1 VIPKWLKWAQQLQAI
16 AQTGLTFTENPF
28 EVERYE
34 MVREI
39 AAEMMAA
46 QSELNATPILDLFA
60 DQAGYATPK
69 VDVRGV
75 VFDRAIPD
83 GQACDVAVRVRDGD
97 VRILLVKERRDGRWT
112 LPGGWADVNDSPAA
126 ATERE
131 VWEESGYR
139 AKATKLLACYD
150 RNKHDHP
157 PHAFHIYK
165 LFFLCELE
173 GGTPTTSIE
182 TTAVGFFPEDEIPP
196 LSLPRVTPAQV
207 ARFFE
212 HYRHPDWATDFD

>member
-1 VIPKWLKWAQQLQAI
+1 VNPKWLDWAQRLQAL
-16 AQTGLTFTENPF
+16 AQSGLTYTQNPF

-34 MVREI
+34 QVREI

-46 QSELNATPILDLFA
+46 QSELDVQPIRDLFA

-69 VDVRGV
+69 MDVRGV
-75 VFDRAIPD
+75 IMKETGD
-83 GQACDVAVRVRDGD
+83 D
-97 VRILLVKERRDGRWT
+97 VRILLVKERRDGLWT
-112 LPGGWADVNDSPAA
+112 LPGGWADVGDSPAE

-131 VWEESGYR
+131 VLEESGYR
-139 AKATKLLACYD
+139 ARAVKLLACCD

-165 LFFLCELE
+165 LFFLCDLMGGAPAITTETE
-173 GGTPTTSIE
+173 G
-182 TTAVGFFPEDEIPP
+182 VGFFAADEIPP
-196 LSLPRVTPAQV
+196 LSLPRVTPAQI

>member
-1 VIPKWLKWAQQLQAI
+1 VTPKWLQWAQQLQAI
-16 AQTGLTFTENPF
+16 AQTGLAFTQNPF

-34 MVREI
+34 QVREI

-46 QSELNATPILDLFA
+46 QSELPPQPIRDLFA

-75 VFDRAIPD
+75 VFDRPGSAPK
-83 GQACDVAVRVRDGD
+83 V
-97 VRILLVKERRDGRWT
+97 LLVKERRDGRWT
-112 LPGGWADVNDSPAA
+112 LPGGWADVNDSPAE

-139 AKATKLLACYD
+139 ARATKLLACYD
-150 RNKHDHP
+150 RHKHDHP

-165 LFFLCELE
+165 LFFLCALE
-173 GGTPTTSIE
+173 GGAPKTSIE
-182 TTAVGFFPEDEIPP
+182 TAGVGFFGEHEIPP
-196 LSLPRVTPAQV
+196 LSLPRVTPAQI

-212 HYRHPDWATDFD
+212 HYRHPEWATDFD

>member
-1 VIPKWLKWAQQLQAI
+1 MTPKWLKWAQQLQAI
-16 AQTGLTFTENPF
+16 AQTGLTFTQNPF

-34 MVREI
+34 LVREI
-39 AAEMMAA
+39 AAEMMAE
-46 QSELNATPILDLFA
+46 QSELNFTPIRDLFV

-75 VFDRAIPD
+75 IFDRANQD
-83 GQACDVAVRVRDGD
+83 GAIQDGD
-97 VRILLVKERRDGRWT
+97 GGDGNARILLVKERRDGRWT
-112 LPGGWADVNDSPAA
+112 LPGGWADVNDSPAE

-131 VWEESGYR
+131 VLEESGYR

-150 RNKHDHP
+150 RHKHDHP

-182 TTAVGFFPEDEIPP
+182 TAGVGFYREDEIPP
-196 LSLPRVTPAQV
+196 LSLPRVTPAQIV
-207 ARFFE
+207 RFFE
-212 HYRHPDWATDFD
+212 HHRHPEWTTDFD

>member
-1 VIPKWLKWAQQLQAI
+1 MRPDWLGWAQRLQAI
-16 AQTGLTFTENPF
+16 AQTGLTFTKNPF

-34 MVREI
+34 LVREI

-46 QSELNATPILDLFA
+46 HSEMSTQPIRDLFA

-75 VFDRAIPD
+75 VFRRAAD
-83 GQACDVAVRVRDGD
+83 QEAE
-97 VRILLVKERRDGRWT
+97 ILLVKERRDGRWT
-112 LPGGWADVNDSPAA
+112 LPGGWADVNDSPAE

-131 VWEESGYR
+131 VFEESGYR
-139 AKATKLLACYD
+139 ARAIKLLACYD

-165 LFFLCELE
+165 LFFLCDLVGGAPATSTETE
-173 GGTPTTSIE
+173 G
-182 TTAVGFFPEDEIPP
+182 VGFFTEDTIPP
-196 LSLPRVTPAQV
+196 LSLPRVTPAQI

-212 HYRHPDWATDFD
+212 HYRHPGWATDFD